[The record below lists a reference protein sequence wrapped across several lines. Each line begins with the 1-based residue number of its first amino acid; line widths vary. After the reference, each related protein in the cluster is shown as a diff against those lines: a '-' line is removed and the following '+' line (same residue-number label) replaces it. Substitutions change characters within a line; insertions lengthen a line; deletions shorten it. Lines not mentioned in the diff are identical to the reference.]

1 MDTRVQFI
9 SNDIFKNKVCSG
21 VLGMD
26 EVYRYLQDD
35 QSNGIPVEI
44 EFAALFICQRGE
56 SDIMLDMKTYHIKEG
71 DLCVVF
77 PHMVIQ
83 GLCRSDDFDGYG
95 MAANLD
101 YISSI
106 QIPSAMQH
114 FLRISE
120 NPCISL
126 AGEEQ
131 NKLLKICELVKLLQ
145 EVPASHMLH
154 DEVINHL
161 SLALC
166 YEIVG
171 IYTQRKPIEE
181 QVYSRQDTIF
191 RKFMFSL
198 AKNCKEHR
206 EVSFYAE
213 EQCLTPRYF
222 SSVVREIS
230 GAHAIR
236 WIHRAVLT
244 EAKKLLADRR
254 LTVQQVADELNF
266 ANPSFFGQFFKKYT
280 GMTPKAYRDSL

>member
-1 MDTRVQFI
+1 M
-9 SNDIFKNKVCSG
+9 
-21 VLGMD
+21 
-26 EVYRYLQDD
+26 
-35 QSNGIPVEI
+35 
-44 EFAALFICQRGE
+44 
-56 SDIMLDMKTYHIKEG
+56 
-71 DLCVVF
+71 
-77 PHMVIQ
+77 
-83 GLCRSDDFDGYG
+83 
-95 MAANLD
+95 
-101 YISSI
+101 
-106 QIPSAMQH
+106 
-114 FLRISE
+114 
-120 NPCISL
+120 
-126 AGEEQ
+126 
-131 NKLLKICELVKLLQ
+131 
-145 EVPASHMLH
+145 
-154 DEVINHL
+154 
-161 SLALC
+161 
-166 YEIVG
+166 G

-266 ANPSFFGQFFKKYT
+266 ANPSFFGQFFKIYT
-280 GMTPKAYRDSL
+280 GMTPNAYRVSL

>member
-1 MDTRVQFI
+1 MESAIQII
-9 SNDIFKNKVCSG
+9 SEDIFQDKVYGG
-21 VLGMD
+21 VLNIDDVYHYLLD
-26 EVYRYLQDD
+26 ERED
-35 QSNGIPVEI
+35 SIPVEI
-44 EFAALFICQRGE
+44 EFAALFICLAGE
-56 SDIMLDMKTYHIKEG
+56 SEIMLDMKAYHIQAG
-71 DLCVVF
+71 DLCVIF
-77 PHMVIQ
+77 PHSVIQ
-83 GLCRSDDFDGYG
+83 GIRKSEDFDGYALG
-95 MAANLD
+95 ANLE
-101 YISSI
+101 YISMI
-106 QIPSAMQH
+106 QIPSTMTH
-114 FLRISE
+114 FLQISE

-126 AGEEQ
+126 MAEEQ
-131 NKLLKICELVKLLQ
+131 GKLLKMCELVEDFQEHPASHLFHEEVMNKLL
-145 EVPASHMLH
+145 
-154 DEVINHL
+154 
-161 SLALC
+161 LALC